1 MELVRVLRYVSWPA
15 KALECIEQQSREGC
29 HGVLAHHCF
38 TTHPLLKYSGGQA
51 TEGQGGYYG
60 SGGAR
65 VLPTTTA
72 EHHTE
77 LLALAAD
84 VEKIDVTM
92 KELEVLES
100 LLSSEETN
108 KVTSKSIELRQ
119 NIKKLMTS
127 PEFLDSLNRL
137 EVNGQP
143 IWGLNSDEREMITLA
158 REKVT
163 KV

>member
-1 MELVRVLRYVSWPA
+1 M
-15 KALECIEQQSREGC
+15 
-29 HGVLAHHCF
+29 
-38 TTHPLLKYSGGQA
+38 
-51 TEGQGGYYG
+51 
-60 SGGAR
+60 
-65 VLPTTTA
+65 PTTTA

>member
-1 MELVRVLRYVSWPA
+1 MILARSVVIAKTLVRRGLA
-15 KALECIEQQSREGC
+15 KRAFSSYGAGESI
-29 HGVLAHHCF
+29 
-38 TTHPLLKYSGGQA
+38 TYSGGQA